1 MKPVLRSAFTAVPSE
16 GRWLLWLL
24 LHLLKYRGCNLKF
37 LKNLKSCYNNE
48 IMLNIKVIIVTP
60 ATPPEIFYLPYLDS
74 LFASQIKVLLIVV
87 NLSNSSILL
96 ILSGTFLPSLGF
108 YQYWLMLTRRQFL
121 PDKIFGYVCP
131 VGGRQDQHEATADV
145 DQTRQ
150 LHPREGCTGGAVIG
164 WNIFLSFEEFL
175 LFLISYQQTP
185 ALTRQVQMWWSS
197 RKW

>member
-1 MKPVLRSAFTAVPSE
+1 MILIPTLIHIYIKIPNYSWSPISVFRTIVPIVYTN
-16 GRWLLWLL
+16 W
-24 LHLLKYRGCNLKF
+24 
-37 LKNLKSCYNNE
+37 KSCYNNE

-96 ILSGTFLPSLGF
+96 ILSGTFLLSLGF

-145 DQTRQ
+145 DQSRQ

-164 WNIFLSFEEFL
+164 WNDFFYRLRSFFS
-175 LFLISYQQTP
+175 F
-185 ALTRQVQMWWSS
+185 W
-197 RKW
+197 